1 VIRALIIGYGS
12 IGKRHAKVLHEQL
25 GLSVEVVSRRV
36 HSDYLSYQSIAACND
51 LTQYDYFI
59 IATETMKHREQ
70 LFSIDSSVCEKQI
83 FVEKPLFADG
93 MSAPELSGRNT
104 VWVGYNLRFHPVI
117 GKIREL
123 IKDKRVL
130 SVNCMAGEYL
140 PWWRPNADYR
150 DCYSARRELGGG
162 VLLDLSHEI
171 DYLQWLFGDF
181 LRAVVFID
189 KISGLEINS
198 EDIST
203 AVARTSRGC
212 IVNVTLD
219 YLSMIPVRKMLIHT
233 DHCSIDADLEH
244 GMVILTDESS
254 GSQKWSFAT
263 ERDDTYREMH
273 KAILH
278 DNGLNCCT
286 YDEGLSVMR
295 TIELLRKNNVKDLWY
310 AT

>member
-25 GLSVEVVSRRV
+25 GLSVDVVSR
-36 HSDYLSYQSIAACND
+36 HGHNDYLSYQSIAACED

-59 IATETMKHREQ
+59 IATETIKHREQ
-70 LFSIDSSVCEKQI
+70 LLSIDSSVRGKQL

-93 MSAPELSGRNT
+93 MPVPELSGRNT
-104 VWVGYNLRFHPVI
+104 VWVGYNLRFHPAIRKV
-117 GKIREL
+117 REL

-140 PWWRPNADYR
+140 PWWRPNTDYR
-150 DCYSARRELGGG
+150 ACYSARRELGGG
-162 VLLDLSHEI
+162 VLRDLSHEI

-181 LRAVVFID
+181 LHVSAFMD

-198 EDIST
+198 DDICV
-203 AVARTSRGC
+203 ALARTSRGC

-233 DHCSIDADLEH
+233 DRYSIDADVEQ
-244 GMVILTDESS
+244 GIVSLTDESGS
-254 GSQKWSFAT
+254 SQKWSFAT
-263 ERDDTYREMH
+263 ERDGTYREMH

-310 AT
+310 AS